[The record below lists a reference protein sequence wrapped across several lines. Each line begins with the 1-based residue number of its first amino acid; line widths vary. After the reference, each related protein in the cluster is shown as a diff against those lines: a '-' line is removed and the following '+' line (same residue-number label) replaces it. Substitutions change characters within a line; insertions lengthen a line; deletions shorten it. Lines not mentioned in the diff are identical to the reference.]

1 MRILRKYRR
10 IGNYLAGFFFT
21 TACFF
26 GSYLAFQNAT
36 FKLNEVNSYTGKIIE
51 KGIIEKFSSGG
62 KVIVKS
68 KVFFIKLEGLNQ
80 ILSSYNPKKSYGN
93 LDKNL
98 NIGDTV
104 KVYFKMS
111 KNIDRP
117 NLETFQIEK
126 KNVII
131 LDIKEYQ
138 FREKMV
144 GYFALVAGFVMIGI
158 AIYQDKRYWK
168 KIKK

>member
-1 MRILRKYRR
+1 
-10 IGNYLAGFFFT
+10 
-21 TACFF
+21 
-26 GSYLAFQNAT
+26 
-36 FKLNEVNSYTGKIIE
+36 
-51 KGIIEKFSSGG
+51 
-62 KVIVKS
+62 
-68 KVFFIKLEGLNQ
+68 
-80 ILSSYNPKKSYGN
+80 
-93 LDKNL
+93 
-98 NIGDTV
+98 
-104 KVYFKMS
+104 MS

-158 AIYQDKRYWK
+158 AIYQDKKYWK
-168 KIKK
+168 IIR